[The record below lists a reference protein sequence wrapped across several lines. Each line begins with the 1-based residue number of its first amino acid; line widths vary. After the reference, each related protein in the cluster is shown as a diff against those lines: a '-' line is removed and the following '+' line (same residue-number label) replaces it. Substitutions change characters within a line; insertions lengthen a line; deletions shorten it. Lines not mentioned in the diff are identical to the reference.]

1 MKQRSLDSL
10 SKALRM
16 IKMLLNL
23 PGMLKLTKLESI
35 FITAALM
42 DHSMN
47 LKSNAALLS
56 FTAHVRQLL
65 LHSNFY
71 YFFIILFFLPDIS
84 TGKEKNS
91 QNHKKFLLS

>member
-1 MKQRSLDSL
+1 MGRSAMKRRRLDSV

-71 YFFIILFFLPDIS
+71 YFFIILFFLPRHRNWKGEEFS
-84 TGKEKNS
+84 ES
-91 QNHKKFLLS
+91 